1 MIKVIQSLKLKK
13 KLEKFVRSKLAN
25 IAIIPARKGSKR
37 IKNKNVTKICGVK
50 LIDYTI
56 RFAESCK
63 DIKKVVVITNIKE
76 LLKRKKTKKTIY
88 LSRPEFVSRDHSAT
102 ASTIIN
108 IINNHQKLFENS
120 NLVILQPTSP
130 LRNSKDISSALY
142 SFKKNKFDSLFS
154 GYVEKSFVW
163 KTVNKKILPVNY
175 NPLKRPRS
183 QKYNGSII
191 ENGAIYIAKTKF
203 FLQFKCRLFKKIGC
217 YLMSKHRSLEIDVKK
232 DLEIVK
238 AHIKYQI

>member
-1 MIKVIQSLKLKK
+1 MRNKL
-13 KLEKFVRSKLAN
+13 VN

-37 IKNKNVTKICGVK
+37 IKNKNVIKICDVK

-56 RFAESCK
+56 RSAENCK
-63 DIKKVVVITNIKE
+63 DIKKVIVVTNIKE
-76 LLKRKKTKKTIY
+76 LLKRQNSKKIIY
-88 LSRPEFVSRDHSAT
+88 LSRPDSVSKDHSST
-102 ASTIIN
+102 ESTIIN
-108 IINNHQKLFENS
+108 IFNKYQKLFDNS

-130 LRNSKDISSALY
+130 LRNSKDISTALNL
-142 SFKKNKFDSLFS
+142 FKKNKFDSLFS

-163 KTVNKKILPVNY
+163 KTANKKILPVNY

-191 ENGAIYIAKTKF
+191 ENGAIYIAKTNF
-203 FLQFKCRLFKKIGC
+203 FLRYKCRLFKKIGC
-217 YLMSKHRSLEIDVKK
+217 YLMPKHRSLEIDVKK

-238 AHIKYQI
+238 AYIKYRI